1 MKLLIITGTPG
12 TGKTTLA
19 EQLSKR
25 YGYLRLDLNH
35 FIKENHLREK
45 YEKKRRTWL
54 VDTTRLKKILQQKID
69 EIKTGNRAPKVLVID
84 SHLAHHLPKKSVD
97 LCIVTTADLK
107 TIQKRLEKRR
117 YSRVKIRENL
127 DAEIFQVCLNEAKE
141 MGHRPMVLDS
151 TAGFKKLDLLRIKK
165 ALA

>member
-1 MKLLIITGTPG
+1 MTGTPG

-19 EQLSKR
+19 EQLSKK
-25 YGYLRLDLNH
+25 YGYQRLDFNR
-35 FIKENHLREK
+35 FIKENRLREK

-54 VDTTRLKKILQQKID
+54 VNMIKLKTILLKKID
-69 EIKTGNRAPKVLVID
+69 DIKTKNKAPKVLVID
-84 SHLAHHLPKKSVD
+84 SHLAHHLPKKSVN

-107 TIQKRLEKRR
+107 TIQNRLEKRG

-141 MGHRPMVLDS
+141 MGHRPIILDS
-151 TAGFKKLDLLRIKK
+151 TNGFKKLDLLRIKK

>member
-19 EQLSKR
+19 RKLSKE
-25 YGYLRLDLNH
+25 YGYQHLDLNQ
-35 FIKENHLREK
+35 FIRENRLREK

-54 VDTTRLKKILQQKID
+54 VDVIKLKKILLNRIS
-69 EIKTGNRAPKVLVID
+69 EIKTKDRAPKVLVID

-107 TIQKRLEKRR
+107 IIQKRLEKRG

-141 MGHRPMVLDS
+141 MGHRPIILDS
-151 TAGFKKLDLLRIKK
+151 TNGFKKLDLLRIKK

>member
-19 EQLSKR
+19 EQLSKK
-25 YGYLRLDLNH
+25 YGYRRLDFNR

-54 VDTTRLKKILQQKID
+54 VDMLKLKKILLKKIN
-69 EIKTGNRAPKVLVID
+69 EIKTKNKAPKVLVID
-84 SHLAHHLPKKSVD
+84 SHLAHHLPKKPVA
-97 LCIVTTADLK
+97 LCIVTTANLK
-107 TIQKRLEKRR
+107 TIQKRLEKRG
-117 YSRVKIRENL
+117 YSRVKIRENM

-141 MGHRPMVLDS
+141 RGHRVIILDS
-151 TAGFKKLDLLRIKK
+151 TAGFKKIDLLRIKK

>member
-19 EQLSKR
+19 EQLSKK
-25 YGYLRLDLNH
+25 YGYQRLDFNR
-35 FIKENHLREK
+35 FIKENRLREK

-54 VDTTRLKKILQQKID
+54 VNMIKLKTILLKKID
-69 EIKTGNRAPKVLVID
+69 DIKTKNKAPKVLVID
-84 SHLAHHLPKKSVD
+84 SHLAHHLPKKSVN

-107 TIQKRLEKRR
+107 TIQNRLEKRG

-141 MGHRPMVLDS
+141 MGHRPIILDS
-151 TAGFKKLDLLRIKK
+151 TNGFKKLDLLRIKK

>member
-19 EQLSKR
+19 GQLSKR
-25 YGYLRLDLNH
+25 YGCLRLDLNR
-35 FIKENHLREK
+35 FIKENRLREK

-54 VDTTRLKKILQQKID
+54 VDVAKLKKTLLKRIS
-69 EIKTGNRAPKVLVID
+69 EIKTRDHAPKVLVID
-84 SHLAHHLPKKSVD
+84 SHLAHHLPKRTVN

-107 TIQKRLEKRR
+107 TIQKRLEKRG
-117 YSRVKIRENL
+117 YSKIKIRENL
-127 DAEIFQVCLNEAKE
+127 DAEIFQVCLNEANE
-141 MGHRPMVLDS
+141 MGHRPIILNS
-151 TAGFKKLDLLRIKK
+151 TAGFKKRDLLLIKK

>member
-19 EQLSKR
+19 EQLSKK
-25 YGYLRLDLNH
+25 YGYQRLDFNR
-35 FIKENHLREK
+35 FIKENRLIEK

-54 VDTTRLKKILQQKID
+54 VNMIKLKTILLKKID
-69 EIKTGNRAPKVLVID
+69 DIKTKNKAPKVLVID
-84 SHLAHHLPKKSVD
+84 SHLAHHLPKKSVN

-107 TIQKRLEKRR
+107 TIQNRLEKRG

-141 MGHRPMVLDS
+141 MGHRPIILDS
-151 TAGFKKLDLLRIKK
+151 TNGFKKLDLLRIKK

>member
-25 YGYLRLDLNH
+25 YGYLRLDLNR
-35 FIKENHLREK
+35 FIKENRLREK

-54 VDTTRLKKILQQKID
+54 VDIAKLKKILLKKINK
-69 EIKTGNRAPKVLVID
+69 IKTRDHAPKVLVID
-84 SHLAHHLPKKSVD
+84 SHLAHHLPKKSVN

-127 DAEIFQVCLNEAKE
+127 DAEIFQVCLNESKE
-141 MGHRPMVLDS
+141 IGHRPMILDS
-151 TAGFKKLDLLRIKK
+151 TKGFKRLDLLRIKK